1 MMIEGIS
8 ILFMKNANWCS
19 ACYKGM
25 RYQSML

>member
-8 ILFMKNANWCS
+8 ILFMKNAYWCS

-25 RYQSML
+25 